1 MGPKRQ
7 GKTRAEAIA
16 GAVTCPVRVVL
27 GRNGKQQKAQ
37 SCDQLRQ
44 KLGCLV
50 VGSLYGY
57 RTVAE
62 HVFRGQPAFQR
73 LAESPQAR
81 YRCLHRQRYAAE
93 PQSLSFR

>member
-37 SCDQLRQ
+37 SCDQVRQ

-57 RTVAE
+57 RAVAE
-62 HVFRGQPAFQR
+62 QVFRGQLAFQR
-73 LAESPQAR
+73 LAEFPRAR
-81 YRCLHRQRYAAE
+81 CQCLHQQRYAAE